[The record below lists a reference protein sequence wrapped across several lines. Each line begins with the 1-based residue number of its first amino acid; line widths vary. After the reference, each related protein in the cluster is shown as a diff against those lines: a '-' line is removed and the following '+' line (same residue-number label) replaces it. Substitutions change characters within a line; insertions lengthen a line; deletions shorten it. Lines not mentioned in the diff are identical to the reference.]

1 MHSCLEVQLQFGERG
16 VAQLREEITLLERRI
31 RLMGEDGDCAYERAM
46 STLYRKIRRLGIE
59 TPERDGRGRR
69 VLRGAPARR
78 LPSLRQDPPQPVAA
92 RVAFPV

>member
-46 STLYRKIRRLGIE
+46 STLYQRMVA
-59 TPERDGRGRR
+59 ERWRQIA
-69 VLRGAPARR
+69 L
-78 LPSLRQDPPQPVAA
+78 LESSLT
-92 RVAFPV
+92 

>member
-46 STLYRKIRRLGIE
+46 STLDQRMVAERWRQIARLESGL
-59 TPERDGRGRR
+59 T
-69 VLRGAPARR
+69 
-78 LPSLRQDPPQPVAA
+78 
-92 RVAFPV
+92 